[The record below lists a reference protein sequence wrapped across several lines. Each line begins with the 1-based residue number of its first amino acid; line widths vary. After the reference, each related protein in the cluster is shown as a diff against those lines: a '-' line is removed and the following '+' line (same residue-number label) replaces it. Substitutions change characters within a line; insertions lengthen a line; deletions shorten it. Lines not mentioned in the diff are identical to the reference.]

1 MKIFSKIFYNSYF
14 YTKRLG
20 LGLYFFGNPNTLY
33 NNLFNKLHLKLIAN
47 KETDNEDILQFLKKG
62 FFKTKI
68 NSSSLCKYISNEIN
82 KQSVNPLNYV
92 HGFEINEQM
101 KVQIKTHINYKYAP
115 LLKQLEKFYNSKI
128 SVANIQIKRN
138 FSIDES
144 VNKEVYSNNYH
155 ADSFTYNHFKMFINL
170 MDVSIEQGPLHIYS
184 KLDTKKFIKLNNY
197 KNRNNYFNK
206 ELENNVVR
214 NTGNIG
220 ESFVANTTE
229 CLHKA
234 GVVKK
239 GNYRDM
245 LFITFI
251 SSPEKI
257 NIDKDDFFYYEEK
270 YPKAIWGETNEVD
283 EVVNI
288 TKPQSLKKTIK
299 LFFKYYKNK
308 TI

>member
-1 MKIFSKIFYNSYF
+1 MKIFKSLYNPNFY
-14 YTKRLG
+14 KKHLG
-20 LGLYFFGNPNTLY
+20 LGLYFFKNSNTLY
-33 NNLFNKLHLKLIAN
+33 HNLFNKLHLKLIAN
-47 KETDNEDILQFLKKG
+47 KETDNEDIRQFLKKG

-68 NSSSLCKYISNEIN
+68 NSSSLCEYISTEIK
-82 KQSVNPLNYV
+82 KQSANPLNYV
-92 HGFEINEQM
+92 HSFEINEQM

-115 LLKQLEKFYNSKI
+115 ILKQLEKFYNSKI
-128 SVANIQIKRN
+128 SVAHIQIRRN

-144 VNKEVYSNNYH
+144 VNKEVYANRYH
-155 ADSFTYNHFKMFINL
+155 VDSFTYNHFKIFINL
-170 MDVSIEQGPLHIYS
+170 MDVGIKQGPLHIYS

-214 NTGNIG
+214 NTGNMG

-251 SSPEKI
+251 SAPEKI

-270 YPKAIWGETNEVD
+270 YSKAIWGETNEVD

-288 TKPQSLKKTIK
+288 TKTQSLKKTIK

-308 TI
+308 SV